1 MKPVPPRIKILS
13 GLPVFET
20 RDISPPATCGLFGLF
35 GDKAA
40 VFAAHRTFRAS
51 AAAAEEVRKVL
62 REVGTEASKRAC
74 QRHWFACVASW
85 L

>member
-1 MKPVPPRIKILS
+1 MKPVPPRIKILNGLPAFETKGIS
-13 GLPVFET
+13 GLA
-20 RDISPPATCGLFGLF
+20 SCGLLGLF
-35 GDKAA
+35 GDNA

-74 QRHWFACVASW
+74 QRHWFAHVASC